1 MSWNKDLV
9 KGTPATCQYGS
20 WIPWE
25 GQEDQI
31 TLRHVLEHMLRS
43 LPQVALDTLFS
54 ETDMTF
60 FSRAPYTLPAGTAT
74 YEDPLGQGKE
84 DIYYKG
90 FTSWKV
96 WYKKEGYDEEVN
108 RP

>member
-9 KGTPATCQYGS
+9 KGTEDMHQYGA

-25 GQEDQI
+25 GREDKV
-31 TLRHVLEHMLRS
+31 TLRHVLEHMLAS
-43 LPQVALDTLFS
+43 VPEDALDTLFS

-60 FSRAPYTLPAGTAT
+60 FSRSPYVVPAGTAT
-74 YEDPLGQGKE
+74 YDDPLGQSKE
-84 DIYYKG
+84 AIYYKG

-96 WYKKEGYDEEVN
+96 WYKKEKDE
-108 RP
+108 